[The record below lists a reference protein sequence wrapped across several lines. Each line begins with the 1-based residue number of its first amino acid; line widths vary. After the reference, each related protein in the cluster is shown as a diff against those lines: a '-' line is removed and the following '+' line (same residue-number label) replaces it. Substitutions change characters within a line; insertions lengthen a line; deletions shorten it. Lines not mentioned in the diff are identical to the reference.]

1 MNNIKCIG
9 CGATIQT
16 DNINKKG
23 YIDKKVLENKKD
35 DEFYCKRCFD
45 LKHYNKE
52 TKIQTSLDE
61 YLLNLQ
67 SIKKDKGLI
76 VYIVDAFDFEGSL
89 IYNINEIINSNNI
102 LLVLNKIDLYLD
114 SLNRNKIKSY
124 VLKYLK
130 EKQIK
135 IKDIMLMSSFN
146 DNDVKLLFDK
156 IKELNNNKNV
166 YFVGMTNV
174 GKSTIVNKIIKMFT
188 GEEDIITVSNTL
200 NTTLEN
206 IYIPLND
213 ECYLI
218 DTPGLLNR
226 NNLIYFLDKKT
237 LDCIT
242 PKKYV
247 KPRTF
252 QLSPKQS
259 LFIQGFV
266 RIDFVDGEKSSFVAN
281 VSNNVLVHRTKLE
294 NASEFYEKHKDD
306 ILLYPTKKERE
317 KLGNFV
323 TKKVKFNKDNKI
335 DIAIS
340 GLGFI
345 TVYGTG
351 YLEVTYFNNVKVIVR
366 KAMI

>member
-1 MNNIKCIG
+1 MNIKCIG

-16 DNINKKG
+16 EDINKKG
-23 YIDKKVLENKKD
+23 YIDKKVLENRKD
-35 DEFYCKRCFD
+35 NFYCKRCFD

-52 TKIQTSLDE
+52 QKINTPLDE
-61 YLLNLQ
+61 YLLNLKTIQ
-67 SIKKDKGLI
+67 KDKGLI
-76 VYIVDAFDFEGSL
+76 VYIVDTFDFEGSL
-89 IYNINEIINSNNI
+89 IYNINDIVNSSNI

-114 SLNRNKIKSY
+114 SLNKNKIKNY

-146 DNDVKLLFDK
+146 DKDVEELFTK
-156 IKELNNNKNV
+156 IKEMHNNKNV

-174 GKSTIVNKIIKMFT
+174 GKSTIINKIIKQYT

-213 ECYLI
+213 DCYII

-237 LDCIT
+237 LEYIT

-247 KPRTF
+247 KPKTF
-252 QLSPKQS
+252 QINPEQT

-266 RIDFVDGEKSSFVAN
+266 KIDFIEGERSSFVTN
-281 VSNNVLVHRTKLE
+281 FSNNVLIHRTKLD
-294 NASEFYEKHKDD
+294 NSNEFYEKHKDD

-317 KLGNFV
+317 KLGSFV

-340 GLGFI
+340 GLGFV

>member
-1 MNNIKCIG
+1 MNIKCIG

-16 DNINKKG
+16 EDINKKG
-23 YIDKKVLENKKD
+23 YIDKKILENKKD
-35 DEFYCKRCFD
+35 NFYCKRCFD

-52 TKIQTSLDE
+52 QKIKTPLDE
-61 YLLNLQ
+61 YLLNLKTIQ
-67 SIKKDKGLI
+67 KDKGLI
-76 VYIVDAFDFEGSL
+76 VYIVDIFDFEGSL
-89 IYNINEIINSNNI
+89 IYNINEIVNSNNI

-114 SLNRNKIKSY
+114 SLNRNKIKNY

-146 DNDVKLLFDK
+146 DNDVEQLFDK
-156 IKELNNNKNV
+156 IKELHNNKNV

-174 GKSTIVNKIIKMFT
+174 GKSTIINKIIKKYT

-213 ECYLI
+213 DCYII

-237 LDCIT
+237 LEFIT

-247 KPRTF
+247 KPKTF
-252 QLSPKQS
+252 QINPGQS

-266 RIDFVDGEKSSFVAN
+266 KIDFIEGERSSFVTN
-281 VSNNVLVHRTKLE
+281 FSNNVLIHRTKLE
-294 NASEFYEKHKDD
+294 NANEFYEKHKDD
-306 ILLYPTKKERE
+306 ILLFPTKQERE
-317 KLGNFV
+317 KLGSFV
-323 TKKVKFNKDNKI
+323 KKKVKFNKENKI

-340 GLGFI
+340 GLGFV
-345 TVYGTG
+345 TVFGTG

>member
-1 MNNIKCIG
+1 MNIKCIG

-16 DNINKKG
+16 EDVNKKG

-35 DEFYCKRCFD
+35 NFYCKRCFD

-52 TKIQTSLDE
+52 QKIKTPLDE
-61 YLLNLQ
+61 YLLNLKTIQ
-67 SIKKDKGLI
+67 KDKGLI
-76 VYIVDAFDFEGSL
+76 VYIVDTFDFEGTL
-89 IYNINEIINSNNI
+89 IYNINEIVNSSNI

-114 SLNRNKIKSY
+114 SLNRNKIKNY
-124 VLKYLK
+124 VLKFLK

-146 DNDVKLLFDK
+146 DNDVEELFAK
-156 IKELNNNKNV
+156 IKQLHNNKNV

-174 GKSTIVNKIIKMFT
+174 GKSTIINKIIKKYT

-213 ECYLI
+213 DCYII

-237 LDCIT
+237 LEYIT

-247 KPRTF
+247 KPKTF
-252 QLSPKQS
+252 QINPGQT

-266 RIDFVDGEKSSFVAN
+266 KIDFIEGERSSFVTN
-281 VSNNVLVHRTKLE
+281 FSNNVLIHRTKLE
-294 NASEFYEKHKDD
+294 NSNEFYEKHKDD
-306 ILLYPTKKERE
+306 ILLFPTKQERE

-340 GLGFI
+340 GLGFV
-345 TVYGTG
+345 TVFGTG

>member
-1 MNNIKCIG
+1 
-9 CGATIQT
+9 
-16 DNINKKG
+16 
-23 YIDKKVLENKKD
+23 
-35 DEFYCKRCFD
+35 
-45 LKHYNKE
+45 
-52 TKIQTSLDE
+52 
-61 YLLNLQ
+61 
-67 SIKKDKGLI
+67 
-76 VYIVDAFDFEGSL
+76 
-89 IYNINEIINSNNI
+89 
-102 LLVLNKIDLYLD
+102 
-114 SLNRNKIKSY
+114 
-124 VLKYLK
+124 
-130 EKQIK
+130 
-135 IKDIMLMSSFN
+135 MLMSSFN
-146 DNDVKLLFDK
+146 DNDIDNLFNK
-156 IKELNNNKNV
+156 IKELHNNKNV

-174 GKSTIVNKIIKMFT
+174 GKSTIINKIIKKFT

-213 ECYLI
+213 DCYII

-237 LDCIT
+237 LEYIT

-247 KPRTF
+247 KPKTF
-252 QLSPKQS
+252 QINPGQT

-266 RIDFVDGEKSSFVAN
+266 KIDFIEGERSSFVTN
-281 VSNNVLVHRTKLE
+281 FSNNVLIHRTKLE
-294 NASEFYEKHKDD
+294 NSNEFYEKHKDD
-306 ILLYPTKKERE
+306 ILLFPTKSERE

-340 GLGFI
+340 GLGFV
-345 TVYGTG
+345 TVFGTG

>member
-1 MNNIKCIG
+1 MNIKCIG

-16 DNINKKG
+16 EDVNKKG

-35 DEFYCKRCFD
+35 NFYCKRCFD

-52 TKIQTSLDE
+52 QKIKTPLDE
-61 YLLNLQ
+61 YLLNLKTIQ
-67 SIKKDKGLI
+67 KDKGLI
-76 VYIVDAFDFEGSL
+76 VYIVDTFDFEGTL
-89 IYNINEIINSNNI
+89 IYNINEILNSSNI

-114 SLNRNKIKSY
+114 SLNRNKIKNY
-124 VLKYLK
+124 VLKFLK

-146 DNDVKLLFDK
+146 DNDVEELFAK
-156 IKELNNNKNV
+156 IKQLHNNKNV

-174 GKSTIVNKIIKMFT
+174 GKSTIINKIIKKYT

-213 ECYLI
+213 DCYII

-237 LDCIT
+237 LEYIT

-247 KPRTF
+247 KPKTF
-252 QLSPKQS
+252 QINPGQT

-266 RIDFVDGEKSSFVAN
+266 KIDFIEGERSSFVTN
-281 VSNNVLVHRTKLE
+281 FSNNVLIHRTKLE
-294 NASEFYEKHKDD
+294 NSNEFYEKHKDD
-306 ILLYPTKKERE
+306 ILLFPTKQERE

-340 GLGFI
+340 GLGFV
-345 TVYGTG
+345 TVFGTG

>member
-1 MNNIKCIG
+1 MNIKCIG

-16 DNINKKG
+16 EDINKKG

-35 DEFYCKRCFD
+35 NFYCKRCFD

-52 TKIQTSLDE
+52 QKIKTPLDE
-61 YLLNLQ
+61 YLLNLKTIQ
-67 SIKKDKGLI
+67 KDKGLI
-76 VYIVDAFDFEGSL
+76 VYIVDTFDFEGSL
-89 IYNINEIINSNNI
+89 IYNINDIVNSSNI

-114 SLNRNKIKSY
+114 SLNRNKIKNY

-146 DNDVKLLFDK
+146 DNDIDDLFNK
-156 IKELNNNKNV
+156 IKELHNNKNV

-174 GKSTIVNKIIKMFT
+174 GKSTIINKIIKKFT

-213 ECYLI
+213 DCYII

-237 LDCIT
+237 LEYIT

-247 KPRTF
+247 KPKTF
-252 QLSPKQS
+252 QINPGQT

-266 RIDFVDGEKSSFVAN
+266 KIDFIEGERSSFVTN
-281 VSNNVLVHRTKLE
+281 FSNNVLIHRTKLE
-294 NASEFYEKHKDD
+294 NSNEFYEKHKDD
-306 ILLYPTKKERE
+306 ILLFPTKSERE

-340 GLGFI
+340 GLGFV
-345 TVYGTG
+345 TVFGTG

>member
-1 MNNIKCIG
+1 MNIKCIG

-16 DNINKKG
+16 EDINKKG

-35 DEFYCKRCFD
+35 NFYCKRCFD

-52 TKIQTSLDE
+52 QKIKTPLDE
-61 YLLNLQ
+61 YLLNLKTIQ
-67 SIKKDKGLI
+67 KDKGLI
-76 VYIVDAFDFEGSL
+76 VYIVDTFDFEGSL
-89 IYNINEIINSNNI
+89 IYNINDIVNSSNI

-114 SLNRNKIKSY
+114 SLNRNKIKNY

-146 DNDVKLLFDK
+146 DNDIDDLFNK
-156 IKELNNNKNV
+156 IKELHNNKNV

-174 GKSTIVNKIIKMFT
+174 GKSTIINKIIKKFT

-213 ECYLI
+213 DCYII

-237 LDCIT
+237 LEYIT

-247 KPRTF
+247 KPKTF
-252 QLSPKQS
+252 QINPGQT

-266 RIDFVDGEKSSFVAN
+266 KIDFIEGERSSFVTN
-281 VSNNVLVHRTKLE
+281 FSNNVLIHRTKLE
-294 NASEFYEKHKDD
+294 NSDEFYEKHKDD
-306 ILLYPTKKERE
+306 ILLFPTKSERE

-340 GLGFI
+340 GLGFV
-345 TVYGTG
+345 TVFGTG

>member
-1 MNNIKCIG
+1 MNIKCIG

-16 DNINKKG
+16 EDVNKKG

-35 DEFYCKRCFD
+35 NFYCKRCFD

-52 TKIQTSLDE
+52 QKIKTPLDE
-61 YLLNLQ
+61 YLLNLKTIQ
-67 SIKKDKGLI
+67 KDKGLI
-76 VYIVDAFDFEGSL
+76 VYIVDTFDFEGTL
-89 IYNINEIINSNNI
+89 IYNINEIVNSSNI

-114 SLNRNKIKSY
+114 SLNRNKIKNY
-124 VLKYLK
+124 VLKFLK

-146 DNDVKLLFDK
+146 DNDVEELFAK
-156 IKELNNNKNV
+156 IKQLHNNKNV

-174 GKSTIVNKIIKMFT
+174 GKSTIINKIIKKYT

-213 ECYLI
+213 DCYII

-237 LDCIT
+237 LEYIT

-247 KPRTF
+247 KPKTF
-252 QLSPKQS
+252 QINPGQT

-266 RIDFVDGEKSSFVAN
+266 KLDFIEGE
-281 VSNNVLVHRTKLE
+281 
-294 NASEFYEKHKDD
+294 
-306 ILLYPTKKERE
+306 
-317 KLGNFV
+317 
-323 TKKVKFNKDNKI
+323 
-335 DIAIS
+335 
-340 GLGFI
+340 
-345 TVYGTG
+345 
-351 YLEVTYFNNVKVIVR
+351 
-366 KAMI
+366 

>member
-1 MNNIKCIG
+1 MNIKCIG

-16 DNINKKG
+16 ENMNKKG

-35 DEFYCKRCFD
+35 SFYCKRCFD

-52 TKIQTSLDE
+52 QKIKTPLDE
-61 YLLNLQ
+61 YLLNLKTIQ
-67 SIKKDKGLI
+67 KDKGLI
-76 VYIVDAFDFEGSL
+76 VYIVDTFDFEGSL
-89 IYNINEIINSNNI
+89 IYNINDIVNSNNI

-114 SLNRNKIKSY
+114 SLNRNKIKNY

-146 DNDVKLLFDK
+146 DNDVEELFEK
-156 IKELNNNKNV
+156 IKELHNNKNV

-174 GKSTIVNKIIKMFT
+174 GKSTIINKIIKKYT
-188 GEEDIITVSNTL
+188 GEEDVITVSNTL

-213 ECYLI
+213 DCYI
-218 DTPGLLNR
+218 VDTPGLLNR

-237 LDCIT
+237 LEHIT
-242 PKKYV
+242 PKKYI
-247 KPRTF
+247 KPKTF
-252 QLSPKQS
+252 QLDPKQT

-266 RIDFVDGEKSSFVAN
+266 KIDFVEGERSSFVTN
-281 VSNNVLVHRTKLE
+281 FSNNVLIHRTKLE
-294 NASEFYEKHKDD
+294 NSNEFYEKHKDD
-306 ILLYPTKKERE
+306 ILIFPTKLERE
-317 KLGNFV
+317 KLGTFV

-340 GLGFI
+340 GLGFVTI
-345 TVYGTG
+345 FGTG
-351 YLEVTYFNNVKVIVR
+351 YLEVKYFNNVKVIVR

>member
-1 MNNIKCIG
+1 MNIKCIG

-16 DNINKKG
+16 EDVNKKG

-35 DEFYCKRCFD
+35 NFYCKRCFD

-52 TKIQTSLDE
+52 QKIKTPLDE
-61 YLLNLQ
+61 YLLNLKTIQ
-67 SIKKDKGLI
+67 KDKGLI
-76 VYIVDAFDFEGSL
+76 VYIVDTFDFEGTL
-89 IYNINEIINSNNI
+89 IYNINEIVNSSNI

-114 SLNRNKIKSY
+114 SLNRNKIKNY
-124 VLKYLK
+124 VLKFLK

-146 DNDVKLLFDK
+146 DNDVEELFDK
-156 IKELNNNKNV
+156 IKQLHNNKNV

-174 GKSTIVNKIIKMFT
+174 GKSTIINKIIKKYT

-213 ECYLI
+213 DCYII

-237 LDCIT
+237 LEYIT

-247 KPRTF
+247 KPKTF
-252 QLSPKQS
+252 QINPGQT

-266 RIDFVDGEKSSFVAN
+266 KIDFIEGERSSFVTN
-281 VSNNVLVHRTKLE
+281 FSNNVLIHRTKLE
-294 NASEFYEKHKDD
+294 NSNEFYEKHKDD
-306 ILLYPTKKERE
+306 ILLFPTKQERE

-340 GLGFI
+340 GLGFV
-345 TVYGTG
+345 TVFGTG

>member
-1 MNNIKCIG
+1 MNIKCIG

-16 DNINKKG
+16 EDINKKG

-35 DEFYCKRCFD
+35 NFYCKRCFD

-52 TKIQTSLDE
+52 QKIKTPLDE
-61 YLLNLQ
+61 YLLNLKTIQ
-67 SIKKDKGLI
+67 KDKGLI
-76 VYIVDAFDFEGSL
+76 VYIVDTFDFEGSL
-89 IYNINEIINSNNI
+89 IYNINDIVNSSNI

-114 SLNRNKIKSY
+114 SLNRNKIKNY

-146 DNDVKLLFDK
+146 DNDIDDLFNK
-156 IKELNNNKNV
+156 IKELHNNKNV

-174 GKSTIVNKIIKMFT
+174 GKSTIINKIIKKFT

-213 ECYLI
+213 DCYII

-237 LDCIT
+237 LEYIT

-247 KPRTF
+247 KPKTF
-252 QLSPKQS
+252 QINPGQT

-266 RIDFVDGEKSSFVAN
+266 KIDFIEGERSSFVTN
-281 VSNNVLVHRTKLE
+281 FSNNVLIHRTKLE
-294 NASEFYEKHKDD
+294 NSDEFYEKHKDD
-306 ILLYPTKKERE
+306 ILLFPTKSERE

-323 TKKVKFNKDNKI
+323 TKKVKFNKIKKLKTQQIQLQKRKN
-335 DIAIS
+335 
-340 GLGFI
+340 L
-345 TVYGTG
+345 
-351 YLEVTYFNNVKVIVR
+351 VKKR
-366 KAMI
+366 KLKD

>member
-1 MNNIKCIG
+1 MNIKCIG

-16 DNINKKG
+16 EDINKKG
-23 YIDKKVLENKKD
+23 YIDKKVLENNKD
-35 DEFYCKRCFD
+35 SFYCKRCFD

-52 TKIQTSLDE
+52 MKIKTPLDE
-61 YLLNLQ
+61 YLLNLKTIQ
-67 SIKKDKGLI
+67 KDKGLI
-76 VYIVDAFDFEGSL
+76 VYIVDTFDFEGSL
-89 IYNINEIINSNNI
+89 IYNINEIVDSANI

-114 SLNRNKIKSY
+114 SLNKNKIKNY
-124 VLKYLK
+124 VLKFLK
-130 EKQIK
+130 EKNIK
-135 IKDIMLMSSFN
+135 IKDILLMSSFN
-146 DNDVKLLFDK
+146 DDDIVMLFDK
-156 IKELNNNKNV
+156 IKEMHNNKNV

-174 GKSTIVNKIIKMFT
+174 GKSTIINKIIKKFT
-188 GEEDIITVSNTL
+188 GEEDVITVSNTL

-213 ECYLI
+213 KCYII

-226 NNLIYFLDKKT
+226 NNLIYFLDKNT
-237 LDCIT
+237 LEYIT

-247 KPRTF
+247 KPKTF
-252 QLSPKQS
+252 QLSQKQS

-266 RIDFVDGEKSSFVAN
+266 RIDFIEGEKSSFVTN
-281 VSNNVLVHRTKLE
+281 FSNNVLVHRTKLE
-294 NASEFYEKHKDD
+294 NADEFYERHKDD
-306 ILLYPTKKERE
+306 ILIYPTKSERE

-323 TKKVKFNKDNKI
+323 TKKVKFNKDNKL

-345 TVYGTG
+345 TIFGTG
-351 YLEVTYFNNVKVIVR
+351 YLEVKYFNNVKVILR

>member
-1 MNNIKCIG
+1 MNIKCIG

-16 DNINKKG
+16 ENINKKG
-23 YIDKKVLENKKD
+23 YIDKKVLENKTD
-35 DEFYCKRCFD
+35 NFYCKRCFD

-52 TKIQTSLDE
+52 MKIQTSLDE
-61 YLLNLQ
+61 YLINLKTIQ
-67 SIKKDKGLI
+67 KDKGLI
-76 VYIVDAFDFEGSL
+76 VYIVDIFDFEGSL
-89 IYNINEIINSNNI
+89 IYNINDIVNSNNI
-102 LLVLNKIDLYLD
+102 LLVLNKVDLYLD
-114 SLNRNKIKSY
+114 SLNKNKIKNY

-130 EKQIK
+130 EKEIK
-135 IKDIMLMSSFN
+135 IKDILLMSSFK
-146 DNDVKLLFDK
+146 DDDIEMLFNK
-156 IKELNNNKNV
+156 IKEMHNNKNV

-174 GKSTIVNKIIKMFT
+174 GKSTIINKIIKKYT
-188 GEEDIITVSNTL
+188 GEEDLITVSNTL

-206 IYIPLND
+206 IYIPLN
-213 ECYLI
+213 ENCYI
-218 DTPGLLNR
+218 VDTPGLLNR

-237 LDCIT
+237 LEYIT

-247 KPRTF
+247 KPKTF

-266 RIDFVDGEKSSFVAN
+266 KIDFIDGERSSFVTN
-281 VSNNVLVHRTKLE
+281 FSNNVLIHRTKLE
-294 NASEFYEKHKDD
+294 KANEFYENHKDD

-317 KLGNFV
+317 KLGVFV
-323 TKKVKFNKDNKI
+323 TKKVKFSKDNKI

-345 TVYGTG
+345 TIYGTG